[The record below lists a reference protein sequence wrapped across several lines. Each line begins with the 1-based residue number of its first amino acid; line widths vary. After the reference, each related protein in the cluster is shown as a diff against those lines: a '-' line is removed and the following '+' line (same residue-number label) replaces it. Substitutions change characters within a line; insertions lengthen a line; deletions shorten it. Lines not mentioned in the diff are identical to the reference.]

1 MPNGRGFKPLLIPL
15 WLMGFAASLAQAAE
29 PPASPEKSH
38 GMEQRRMTM
47 EDRLGTRFRRADRD
61 GSGIL
66 TQAEFDAEFGD
77 LKGRFAD
84 IDANRDQQLD
94 EEELRTWRGRKFEQR
109 RVGIEVR
116 REGVP
121 ASAFPPA
128 AKP

>member
-1 MPNGRGFKPLLIPL
+1 
-15 WLMGFAASLAQAAE
+15 MGFAASLAQAAE

-109 RVGIEVR
+109 RVGMEVR
-116 REGVP
+116 REGEP
-121 ASAFPPA
+121 APAFPPA